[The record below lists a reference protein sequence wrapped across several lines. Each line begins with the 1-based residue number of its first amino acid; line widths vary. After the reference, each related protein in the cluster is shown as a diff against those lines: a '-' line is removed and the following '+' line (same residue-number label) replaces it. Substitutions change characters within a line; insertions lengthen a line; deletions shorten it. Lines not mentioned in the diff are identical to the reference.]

1 MENKKTYSLIV
12 TIANRGYSDDIMDAA
27 RDAGAKG
34 GTVIYGHGAG
44 LRNTESFFGI
54 SIHPEK
60 EMVLILADNETRPEI
75 MRAIVKR
82 CGMDSEGAGISF
94 SLPVTEVMGIANLN
108 APEEKK

>member
-1 MENKKTYSLIV
+1 MENKNAYSLIV

-44 LRNTESFFGI
+44 TREAESFFGI

-60 EMVLILADNETRPEI
+60 ELVLILSDNETRPDI
-75 MRAIVKR
+75 MQAIVKR
-82 CGMDSEGAGISF
+82 AGMDSEGAGISF
-94 SLPVTEVMGIANLN
+94 SLPVTDVSGVARFNNFDEQ
-108 APEEKK
+108 K